1 MILSLKQSQDY
12 KLLFGSLSN
21 LWKRSFSIRND
32 QPNPSSSEEDIASDR
47 HSMVLVLI
55 DVINHLDYPE
65 NQD

>member
-1 MILSLKQSQDY
+1 MILSLKQLQDY

-32 QPNPSSSEEDIASDR
+32 QTNPSSSEKDIASDR
-47 HSMVLVLI
+47 HSMALVLI
-55 DVINHLDYPE
+55 DVINHLDYPG